1 MFLVAARFNTLS
13 FSIPSFYCV
22 YIYSKMIHHETLARL
37 EYFLQLLLQFGDAFG
52 CLVPLHD
59 WTINALIG
67 WRSIWTCLCVTFDS
81 FRIQTI
87 TILDSFERTWS
98 MINLRLNLIRSKNCS
113 IHLVHIILRSFHLI
127 NIQFI
132 DCIYLYK

>member
-1 MFLVAARFNTLS
+1 
-13 FSIPSFYCV
+13 
-22 YIYSKMIHHETLARL
+22 MIHHETLARL

-81 FRIQTI
+81 FLYALYSVFNSS
-87 TILDSFERTWS
+87 IL
-98 MINLRLNLIRSKNCS
+98 
-113 IHLVHIILRSFHLI
+113 V
-127 NIQFI
+127 
-132 DCIYLYK
+132 